1 MTTIRTKLT
10 SYEPNIAG
18 YEVKVTATCNAYE
31 GGSYVERI
39 RFYHVKFYD
48 ETPTYEELLKQATKC
63 LEDFKAEWL
72 LTKDNLKND
81 FRDYFY
87 ILTSTIYTGFEKQ
100 PVAWKEEK
108 IYE

>member
-1 MTTIRTKLT
+1 MLITRRKLA

-31 GGSYVERI
+31 DGSYVERV
-39 RFYHVKFYD
+39 RFYHVDFD
-48 ETPTYEELLKQATKC
+48 EKPTYEELLEQATEC

-87 ILTSTIYTGFEKQ
+87 ILTSTIYTGFGKQ
-100 PVAWKEEK
+100 SVAWKEEK